1 MLYISH
7 LDVLAGSSTQASS
20 TQAEL
25 DLAKMQSKAPPK
37 KKTLR
42 YFNIETT
49 CFFIDE
55 IFDSNGGKKP
65 AYGKVDTVGQLVF
78 SFAY

>member
-7 LDVLAGSSTQASS
+7 LDVLAGSSTQPSS

-25 DLAKMQSKAPPK
+25 DLAKMQSKAPLK
-37 KKTLR
+37 KKLCD
-42 YFNIETT
+42 ILILILLV
-49 CFFIDE
+49 FFIDE